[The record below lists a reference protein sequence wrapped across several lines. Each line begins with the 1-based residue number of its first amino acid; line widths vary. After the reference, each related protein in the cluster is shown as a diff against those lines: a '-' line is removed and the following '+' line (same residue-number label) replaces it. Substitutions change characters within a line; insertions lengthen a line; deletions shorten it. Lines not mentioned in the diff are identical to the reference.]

1 MAETTSMHPEAAE
14 AQPTVGK
21 QLKQQTATVREDL
34 RELGRLTKEAS
45 QEKLQQAKQTAS
57 EYLERSRDKASAVED
72 SVVSYVREKP
82 IKSVLLAAGA
92 GALLGFLLS
101 RR

>member
-1 MAETTSMHPEAAE
+1 MAETTSMHPETAE
-14 AQPTVGK
+14 SQPSVGK
-21 QLKQQTATVREDL
+21 KLKQQGAAVREDL

-57 EYLERSRDKASAVED
+57 EYLERGRDKAGQVED
-72 SVVSYVREKP
+72 TVVSYVREKP